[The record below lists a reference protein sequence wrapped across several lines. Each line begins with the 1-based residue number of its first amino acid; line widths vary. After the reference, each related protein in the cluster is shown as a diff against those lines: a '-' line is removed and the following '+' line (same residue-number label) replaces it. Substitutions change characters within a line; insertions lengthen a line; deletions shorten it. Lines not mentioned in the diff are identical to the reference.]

1 MLSEIVIRIVDSINI
16 SINYRGLK
24 GARKIHHDEHPK
36 ASRLH
41 ARQHVSFA
49 EAYLERCPGRL
60 AFLYRAGE
68 DNAKEAETSESYTTW
83 LE

>member
-1 MLSEIVIRIVDSINI
+1 MLPERASVDTINI
-16 SINYRGLK
+16 PINCRGLK
-24 GARKIHHDEHPK
+24 GARKIHHDEHLK

-49 EAYLERCPGRL
+49 EAHLERCAGGL

-68 DNAKEAETSESYTTW
+68 DNAEEAETSESYATW